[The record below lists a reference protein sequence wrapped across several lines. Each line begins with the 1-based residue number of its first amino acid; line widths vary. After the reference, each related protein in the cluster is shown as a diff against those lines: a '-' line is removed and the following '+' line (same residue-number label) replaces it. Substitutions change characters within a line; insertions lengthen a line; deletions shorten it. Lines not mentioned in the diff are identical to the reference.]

1 MKYLCRMFR
10 GMVTAICMLVSL
22 NGSAQN
28 PAPKILFK
36 NATLIDGNGGAP
48 IQNADI
54 LIEGETISQIGK
66 NITSPGAKIIN
77 LSGKTVMPALA
88 SAHVHVGVIKG
99 NEGSGKF
106 YTRENILSQLKKYQ
120 NYGVGNLLAMGT
132 DRPLLFETGLRDSSV
147 NGLLP
152 GARMYSA
159 GYGFNVP
166 DASVSPDSFLGNLYR
181 PASASE
187 VPEMMNRL
195 AKLKPEVVK
204 IWVDG
209 SAESKMKPAV
219 YQSILQEA
227 HKHNLR
233 VLAHVYYLS
242 DARKL
247 VASGIDV
254 FGHSIR
260 DSIVDDGLI
269 QEMKAKSIPYIP
281 TLTLDMFAHAYAG
294 KPDWLNDTFFK
305 ASLEPGVYEMISSE
319 KYQSDQKASADNARS
334 AAAFQ
339 IALKN
344 VKKLHDAGIL
354 IALGTDSGA
363 FPIRAQGF
371 AEHLEME
378 LLVKAGLTP
387 IEAITV
393 ATRNAARVLKIEKSL
408 GTIEKGK
415 SADLVILSSNPAGD
429 IKNTRKIEGVYKAGR
444 EVSKGPIG
452 R

>member
-1 MKYLCRMFR
+1 
-10 GMVTAICMLVSL
+10 
-22 NGSAQN
+22 
-28 PAPKILFK
+28 
-36 NATLIDGNGGAP
+36 
-48 IQNADI
+48 
-54 LIEGETISQIGK
+54 
-66 NITSPGAKIIN
+66 
-77 LSGKTVMPALA
+77 
-88 SAHVHVGVIKG
+88 
-99 NEGSGKF
+99 
-106 YTRENILSQLKKYQ
+106 
-120 NYGVGNLLAMGT
+120 MGT

-166 DASVSPDSFLGNLYR
+166 DPSVSPDYFLGNLYR

-209 SAESKMKPAV
+209 TPATKMKPAV

-227 HKHNLR
+227 HKHNIR
-233 VLAHVYYLS
+233 GLAHVYYLS

-247 VASGIDV
+247 VASGIDI

-260 DSIVDDGLI
+260 DSVVDDDLV
-269 QEMKAKSIPYIP
+269 QQMKSKNIPYIP

-294 KPDWLNDTFFK
+294 KPDWLNDPFFI
-305 ASLEPGVYEMISSE
+305 ASLEPGVFEMISSE
-319 KYQSDQKASADNARS
+319 KYQNDQKASAANARS
-334 AAAFQ
+334 AAAYQ

-344 VKKLHDAGIL
+344 VKKLHDAGVL

-363 FPIRAQGF
+363 FPIRSQGF

-378 LLVKAGLTP
+378 LLVRAGLTP
-387 IEAITV
+387 LEAITA
-393 ATRNAARVLKIEKSL
+393 ATRNAARVLKIEKRF

-415 SADLVILSSNPAGD
+415 SADLVILSSNPAED
-429 IKNTRKIEGVYKAGR
+429 IKNTRKIEGVYKGGR
-444 EVSKGPIG
+444 EVSKGVVV

>member
-1 MKYLCRMFR
+1 MKNAHHYCISIILL
-10 GMVTAICMLVSL
+10 ISL
-22 NGSAQN
+22 NCPFVLAQ
-28 PAPKILFK
+28 PGAQKIILK
-36 NATLIDGNGGAP
+36 GATLIDGNGGRP
-48 IQNADI
+48 LENTDI

-66 NITSPGAKIIN
+66 NIRSAGAKIIN
-77 LSGKTVMPALA
+77 LKGKTVMPALI
-88 SAHVHVGVIKG
+88 SAHVHVGVISG

-106 YTRENILSQLKKYQ
+106 YTRQNILSQLKKYQ
-120 NYGVGNLLAMGT
+120 DYGIGNLLAMGT

-147 NGLLP
+147 AGLMP

-187 VPEMMNRL
+187 VPGMMNKL
-195 AKLKPEVVK
+195 SSLKPEVVK

-242 DARKL
+242 DARRL
-247 VASGIDV
+247 IASGIDV

-260 DSIVDDGLI
+260 DSIVDDGLVK
-269 QEMKAKSIPYIP
+269 QMKAKNIPYIP
-281 TLTLDMFAHAYAG
+281 TLTLDMFAHAYSG
-294 KPDWLNDTFFK
+294 KPEWLDDEFFK
-305 ASLEPGVYEMISSE
+305 AALEPGVYEMISSQ
-319 KYQSDQKASADNARS
+319 KYQSDQRASPANARS

-339 IALKN
+339 IALGN

-363 FPIRAQGF
+363 FPIRPQGF
-371 AEHLEME
+371 AEHLEMQ
-378 LLVKAGLTP
+378 LLVRAGLSP
-387 IEAITV
+387 LDAITV
-393 ATRNAARVLKIEKSL
+393 ATRNAARVMKIDKNF

-415 SADLVILSSNPAGD
+415 IADLIILSANPAQN
-429 IKNTRKIEGVYKAGR
+429 IMNTRKIEAVYKAGR
-444 EVSKGPIG
+444 KVSNGPL
-452 R
+452 